1 MESKK
6 KLVRNILRSI
16 PLAMVALQ
24 VAQGIKNALICN
36 AYLPSTCFHSQN
48 KPSMK
53 LYKDFESLPHRR
65 GYGIVILKDKARVSK
80 ALQSID
86 WEG

>member
-1 MESKK
+1 
-6 KLVRNILRSI
+6 
-16 PLAMVALQ
+16 
-24 VAQGIKNALICN
+24 
-36 AYLPSTCFHSQN
+36 
-48 KPSMK
+48 MK

-86 WEG
+86 WVRASFLGTNSSLNLRTSLIEDALIQKGFYDKGTR